1 MATDVKATLGSFYFN
16 SLTIQWRGSTYDLNW
31 FTWLINA
38 ALWIG
43 SKAINLIELN
53 KVFEVP
59 KVEFSALTLN
69 DADVVLS
76 SGFASVGVDVAFN
89 GNFA

>member
-1 MATDVKATLGSFYFN
+1 M
-16 SLTIQWRGSTYDLNW
+16 
-31 FTWLINA
+31 
-38 ALWIG
+38 
-43 SKAINLIELN
+43 IELN
-53 KVFEVP
+53 NVFEIP

-89 GNFA
+89 GNFAWLEELSKTKYSNKLS